1 MSKNQWQTEDL
12 KLKKRQ
18 VLQKKYLQEKSEIPR
33 VSVIVPVY
41 NVECYLEE
49 CLESIVRQ
57 TLEEIEVICINDGST
72 DRSLEILRAY
82 EKADSRIHVIDKE
95 NEGYGVGMNIG
106 MDHARGE
113 YVGIVEPD
121 DYVPLDMFEDLYLE
135 AKEQD
140 LDFVKAD
147 FYRFVTAKDGS
158 VQLSYNHLTHEKNR
172 YRQVFCPSMEP
183 ETLKFLM
190 NTWSGIYRNEFLK
203 KNHIRHHETPGASFQ
218 DNGFWMQTFC
228 YAQRAMILDTPYY
241 RNRRDNPNSSV
252 NSPEK
257 VYCMNEEYRYI
268 KEILSKDEELWN
280 RFKPY
285 YTWKK
290 FCNYMFT
297 LSRIHVKWKHQY
309 IMDICKE
316 FKEADALGELDRSV
330 FDERRLKKLELLM
343 ANPEAFYYT
352 ECVRGS
358 TNLEQRVY
366 ELENSTTYKMGKAVM
381 YVPQKV
387 KKILKNIKKR

>member
-1 MSKNQWQTEDL
+1 
-12 KLKKRQ
+12 
-18 VLQKKYLQEKSEIPR
+18 
-33 VSVIVPVY
+33 
-41 NVECYLEE
+41 
-49 CLESIVRQ
+49 
-57 TLEEIEVICINDGST
+57 
-72 DRSLEILRAY
+72 
-82 EKADSRIHVIDKE
+82 
-95 NEGYGVGMNIG
+95 
-106 MDHARGE
+106 
-113 YVGIVEPD
+113 
-121 DYVPLDMFEDLYLE
+121 
-135 AKEQD
+135 
-140 LDFVKAD
+140 
-147 FYRFVTAKDGS
+147 
-158 VQLSYNHLTHEKNR
+158 
-172 YRQVFCPSMEP
+172 
-183 ETLKFLM
+183 
-190 NTWSGIYRNEFLK
+190 
-203 KNHIRHHETPGASFQ
+203 
-218 DNGFWMQTFC
+218 
-228 YAQRAMILDTPYY
+228 
-241 RNRRDNPNSSV
+241 
-252 NSPEK
+252 
-257 VYCMNEEYRYI
+257 MNEEYRYI